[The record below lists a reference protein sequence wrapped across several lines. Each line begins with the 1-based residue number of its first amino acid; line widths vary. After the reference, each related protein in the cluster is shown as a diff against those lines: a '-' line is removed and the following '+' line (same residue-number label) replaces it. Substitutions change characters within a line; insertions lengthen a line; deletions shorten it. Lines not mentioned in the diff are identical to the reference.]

1 MLFMLT
7 PVIIIITNHGEVA
20 MIMVIKVVVAVITTV
35 IRVENGIGI
44 MDIMDIIVMDIIMI

>member
-1 MLFMLT
+1 MLT